1 MIKINSELPMCLLSE
16 NKRLNEYDFVLFH
29 LYNSNPD
36 YRIYYK
42 NLSRFCILD
51 NSAYEFYI
59 KGEELNM
66 DLYREA
72 IDDLIPDFYILPDVL
87 MNKDKTLEL
96 SKKFLNKPINSLS
109 PDPMGTLQGNTPE
122 EMVECLKEYKKLG
135 IRAIAIPFHNYFYTE
150 YKVDSDIKEFFE
162 EQFGMINKDHLY
174 AMGRIQFMRDHKDL
188 LEEMGHVHILG
199 SHCPIE
205 KVFYRNFQTMD
216 TGYPVKCG
224 IAGEKLFE
232 EKEKPNIII
241 DDFMS
246 IPLSP
251 MTKALIIDN
260 IEKFRRL

>member
-42 NLSRFCILD
+42 NMSRFCILD

-59 KGEELNM
+59 KGKELDM
-66 DLYREA
+66 DLYKEA
-72 IDDLIPDFYILPDVL
+72 INDLMPDLYILPDVL
-87 MNKDKTLEL
+87 MDKDKTLEL
-96 SKKFLNKPINSLS
+96 SKRFLDKPIDNLKS
-109 PDPMGTLQGNTPE
+109 DPMGVLQGNTPE
-122 EMVECLKEYKKLG
+122 EMIECFKEYKKLG
-135 IRAIAIPFHNYFYTE
+135 IRAIAIPFHNSFYTD
-150 YKVDSDIKEFFE
+150 YKVDGDIKEFFS
-162 EQFGMINKDHLY
+162 EQFRRITKDHLY
-174 AMGRIQFMRDHKDL
+174 AMGRVQFMRDHKDL
-188 LEEMGHVHILG
+188 LEDMCHVHILG

-205 KVFYRNFQTMD
+205 KVFYGNFQTMD

-224 IAGEKLFE
+224 IAGERLFE

-246 IPLSP
+246 TDLSP
-251 MTKALIIDN
+251 ITKNLIIDN
-260 IEKFRRL
+260 VEKFRRL